1 MIVTVTPNPSLDRT
15 LEVDA
20 LTRGEVHR
28 ARPARLDAGGKGVN
42 VSRALLANGHATK
55 LVLPLGGFE
64 GQQLEELLRDLG
76 LDAVGVKI
84 AEPTR
89 SNVTVAEADGTTT
102 KLNAPGP
109 GLSRGEVDA
118 LLAAT
123 LDAAAGATWVAACGT
138 LPPGAP
144 DDFYAHLTTAL
155 HGAGVPI
162 AVDSSGPALEAALR
176 AAPDLVKPN
185 TEELAEATGTD
196 IETIG
201 QALAAA
207 DKLRS
212 DGVGTVVV
220 SLGPDGAILVE
231 EDGAVHAESSPVT
244 PRSTVGAG
252 DALLAGFLTGGGK
265 GAKALAEGVAWGT
278 AACLLPG
285 TAMPGPSD
293 IDLAAV
299 ESHPPDPARV
309 LRRPSRQTSTT

>member
-15 LEVDA
+15 LEVEL

-42 VSRALLANGHATK
+42 VSRALLANGHVTK
-55 LVLPLGGFE
+55 LVLPLGGFD
-64 GQQLEELLRDLG
+64 GQQLEELLHDLG
-76 LDAVGVKI
+76 LDAVGVRI

-109 GLSRGEVDA
+109 GLSPTEVEA
-118 LLAAT
+118 FLTAT
-123 LDAAAGATWVAACGT
+123 LEAAAGATWVAACGT
-138 LPPGAP
+138 LPPGVP
-144 DDFYAHLTTAL
+144 DDLYAHLTTAL

-162 AVDSSGPALEAALR
+162 AVDSSGPALEAVLGV
-176 AAPDLVKPN
+176 APDLVKPN

-196 IETIG
+196 IETVG
-201 QALAAA
+201 EVLAAA
-207 DKLRS
+207 GKLRS
-212 DGVGTVVV
+212 DGVGTVMV

-231 EDGAVHAESSPVT
+231 EDGVVHAETSPVT

-252 DALLAGFLTGGGK
+252 DALLAGFLAGGGR
-265 GAKALAEGVAWGT
+265 GAKALAAGVAWGT

-293 IDLAAV
+293 IDRAAV
-299 ESHPPDPARV
+299 QIHPPDPGRV
-309 LRRPSRQTSTT
+309 LRRPSRQPSTI